1 MQTYRYTLGDQIRLA
16 RAMRRWSQEALALS
30 AGLHRTHIGA
40 IERGEV
46 SPEIGTVEKIAKALG
61 LQIWQL
67 FKGDI
72 AQLSGDP

>member
-1 MQTYRYTLGDQIRLA
+1 MQTYRQTLGDQIRLA
-16 RAMRRWSQEALALS
+16 RAMRRWLQEALALS

-40 IERGEV
+40 IEHGEV

-72 AQLSGDP
+72 AQLNGDP

>member
-1 MQTYRYTLGDQIRLA
+1 MQTLRQTLGNQIRLA
-16 RAMRRWSQEALALS
+16 RVMRRWSQEALAFN

-46 SPEIGTVEKIAKALG
+46 SPEIDTVEKIAKALG

-72 AQLSGDP
+72 TPLTGDP

>member
-30 AGLHRTHIGA
+30 AGLHHTHIGA

-46 SPEIGTVEKIAKALG
+46 SPEIDTVEKIADALG
-61 LQIWQL
+61 LKIWQL

-72 AQLSGDP
+72 AQLNGDP

>member
-1 MQTYRYTLGDQIRLA
+1 MQTYRQTLGNQIRLA
-16 RAMRRWSQEALALS
+16 RVMRRWSQEALALS

-46 SPEIGTVEKIAKALG
+46 SPEIDTVEKIATALG
-61 LQIWQL
+61 LKLWQL

-72 AQLSGDP
+72 THLTGDT